1 MLVDISTGEQA
12 GCVVSAYRNGVID
25 RVLPVKKKVRLEPD
39 WVLQDPSDYLDILKK
54 IPSLLKQSGVK
65 ADDVI
70 GIGIDFTSCTILPV
84 KSDGTPLCNISAFR
98 DNPHP
103 GKIVEH
109 HAAQPE
115 ADRINQVAG
124 KDEKFLKRYGGKMP
138 DGSFPKRLKSSATRP
153 KSTARRTNYGSS
165 GLAGLAVD
173 RNERRSSAAPDIR
186 IVVKMMDSG
195 QTFCV
200 SIPV

>member
-1 MLVDISTGEQA
+1 MKNRPGKFSLGLDYGTESSRAVLVDISTGEQA

-39 WVLQDPSDYLDILKK
+39 WALQDPSDYLDILKK

-98 DNPHP
+98 DNPHSWV
-103 GKIVEH
+103 KLWKH

-124 KDEKFLKRYGGKMP
+124 ERNEKFLKRYGGK
-138 DGSFPKRLKSSATRP
+138 
-153 KSTARRTNYGSS
+153 
-165 GLAGLAVD
+165 V
-173 RNERRSSAAPDIR
+173 
-186 IVVKMMDSG
+186 
-195 QTFCV
+195 
-200 SIPV
+200 